1 MRAYSKPRPTG
12 GASLALWF
20 YMRVSAIAMLALVL
34 GHLYIMH
41 VINSTDTIDFAFV
54 AARFRTPLWR
64 IYDMLVLFLALS
76 HGLVGLRGILADYIT
91 SRGWRLAAETAMWVL
106 GFVFMVMGAIILVT
120 FQTGAVVR

>member
-1 MRAYSKPRPTG
+1 MRAYLKPKPTG
-12 GASLALWF
+12 GLSLALWY

-54 AARFRTPLWR
+54 AARFSTPLWR

-76 HGLVGLRGILADYIT
+76 HGLVGLRGILADYIAP
-91 SRGWRLAAETAMWVL
+91 RGWRLAAETAMWVT
-106 GFVFMVMGAIILVT
+106 GFVFLVMGAIILVT
-120 FQTGAVVR
+120 FQVGAVPR